1 MMMPGL
7 EAAAGAESAAAED
20 PNKGKIV
27 DLVGFVEKKSCYAR
41 NEDPRFPHSNLFIGD
56 SRLGCKSDA
65 DEQLIVHIE
74 FNQFVKIHSLK
85 FTAFNQGNEPE
96 NHPTVVKLYINRPNL
111 GFEDID
117 DVDET
122 QALELTAE
130 DLREGGDPI
139 LLKFVKFQRVSSLTI
154 FIEDN
159 DGGDVSA
166 LGALNL
172 FGKTVATTNMCDF
185 KKQKG

>member
-1 MMMPGL
+1 MQL
-7 EAAAGAESAAAED
+7 TILCHHFIIE
-20 PNKGKIV
+20 
-27 DLVGFVEKKSCYAR
+27 R
-41 NEDPRFPHSNLFIGD
+41 NL
-56 SRLGCKSDA
+56 
-65 DEQLIVHIE
+65 QL
-74 FNQFVKIHSLK
+74 HSLK

-96 NHPTVVKLYINRPNL
+96 SQPTSIKLFINRPNL
-111 GFEDID
+111 GFEDIE

-130 DLREGGDPI
+130 DLREGADPI

-159 DGGDVSA
+159 NGGDVSA
-166 LGALNL
+166 LGGLKL

-185 KKQKG
+185 KKQG

>member
-1 MMMPGL
+1 MMMPGM
-7 EAAAGAESAAAED
+7 EAAAGAEGGAAQD
-20 PNKGKIV
+20 SNKIV
-27 DLVGFVEKKSCYAR
+27 DLLDFVEKKSCYAR

-65 DEQLIVHIE
+65 DEQLILHIE

-96 NHPTVVKLYINRPNL
+96 TSPTVVKLYINRPNL

-122 QALELTAE
+122 QALELTSE
-130 DLREGGDPI
+130 DLREGSDAM

-159 DGGDVSA
+159 NGGDVSS
-166 LGALNL
+166 LGGLKL
-172 FGKTVATTNMCDF
+172 YGKTVATTNMCDF
-185 KKQKG
+185 KKNKG